1 MQGVLGLFLERRVLL
16 INKNLLDKGRVIMA
30 KCNRCGRKGLF
41 FKVNS
46 EGLCKDCAVAVAE
59 DRQEFKELERDRIR
73 RELEQKVR
81 TEQQKAEQPISSTG
95 TITVTVDYNGYPD
108 IIITSNN
115 KHLIKA
121 LVEKYTTVTIDDNFA
136 DWYGFQSVFVSHE
149 YSDNELSERTKY
161 IAYNMLNSLGGLKYW
176 IDNANDHKKWFDYYA
191 ELLQLLPQLSEFE
204 PYFKFNSPLPHELY
218 KKYMTERD
226 KYTKEF
232 IERWWQRVINQAAS
246 LKTIEGRKNKIDN
259 FYKELMTYK
268 EFISD
273 NNLQFVD
280 KLKSE
285 TNLDT
290 IKKIEKPLPEFDSQK
305 EQELLNMLKNS
316 IGNSLNEHF
325 AYIELQNFYY
335 KYRKND
341 QTYLELCKQ
350 YCQKDIAILPQ
361 VDRDYITERTQ
372 TLKKFISY
380 CGSDSKETK
389 LQYENDLERVRKYGF
404 LGRIPAFKRMS
415 IICENEK
422 DFDGAISYCDMEIE
436 HLLSHGS
443 KQDSDSVNEVSK
455 RREKLI
461 AKKDK
466 FLNGS
471 K

>member
-1 MQGVLGLFLERRVLL
+1 
-16 INKNLLDKGRVIMA
+16 MA
-30 KCNRCGRKGLF
+30 KCKRCGRKGLF

-46 EGLCKDCAVAVAE
+46 DSLCSDCAAIVAE
-59 DRQEFKELERDRIR
+59 DKRLAEAQQREHEEREREKSH
-73 RELEQKVR
+73 RELEQKIR
-81 TEQQKAEQPISSTG
+81 TEMQQEMEELKELNRQKTEQPTSSAD
-95 TITVTVDYNGYPD
+95 TITVTVEYSGYPD

-115 KHLIKA
+115 KYLIKA
-121 LVEKYTTVTIDDNFA
+121 LIEKYTTAAIDDNFIE
-136 DWYGFQSVFVSHE
+136 WYKFQSVFVSHE

-161 IAYNMLNSLGGLKYW
+161 IVYNMLNNLGSLKYW

-204 PYFKFNSPLPHELY
+204 PYFKFNSPLPHELHE
-218 KKYMTERD
+218 KYITERD

-232 IERWWQRVINQAAS
+232 IERWWQRVINQVAS
-246 LKTIEGRKNKIDN
+246 LKTLEGRNQKIDN
-259 FYKELMTYK
+259 FYNELMTYK

-273 NNLQFVD
+273 SNLQFID

-285 TNLDT
+285 TNLET
-290 IKKIEKPLPEFDSQK
+290 IKKTEKTLPEFDLQK
-305 EQELLNMLKNS
+305 EQELLNILKKS
-316 IGNSLNEHF
+316 IGNSLSEHF

-341 QTYLELCKQ
+341 QKYLELCKQ

-361 VDRDYITERTQ
+361 VDRDYITEQTR
-372 TLKKFISY
+372 TLKRLMSY
-380 CGSDSKETK
+380 SSRTDYKK
-389 LQYENDLERVRKYGF
+389 DLERVQKYGF
-404 LGRIPAFKRMS
+404 EGRIPAFKRMS

-422 DFDGAISYCDMEIE
+422 DFDGAISYCDMETE

-443 KQDSDSVNEVSK
+443 RQDSNSVNEVSK
-455 RREKLI
+455 RREKLV

-466 FLNGS
+466 FLKG

>member
-1 MQGVLGLFLERRVLL
+1 MAKCKRCGKKGLFL
-16 INKNLLDKGRVIMA
+16 KLD
-30 KCNRCGRKGLF
+30 
-41 FKVNS
+41 S
-46 EGLCKDCAVAVAE
+46 DGLCSACSTIAAE
-59 DRQEFKELERDRIR
+59 EKILAEVQRHKLEAEEREKSH
-73 RELEQKVR
+73 RELEQKIR
-81 TEQQKAEQPISSTG
+81 TEMQQEMEELKELNRQKTEQPTSSTD
-95 TITVTVDYNGYPD
+95 TITVTVEYSGYPD

-115 KHLIKA
+115 KYLIKA
-121 LVEKYTTVTIDDNFA
+121 LIEKYTTVAIDDNFIE
-136 DWYGFQSVFVSHE
+136 WYKFQSVFVSHE

-161 IAYNMLNSLGGLKYW
+161 IVYNMLNNLGSLKYW

-204 PYFKFNSPLPHELY
+204 PYFKFNSPLPHELH
-218 KKYMTERD
+218 KKYITERD

-246 LKTIEGRKNKIDN
+246 LKTLEGRNKKIDS
-259 FYKELMTYK
+259 FYNELMTYK

-273 NNLQFVD
+273 SNLQFIY

-285 TNLDT
+285 TNLET
-290 IKKIEKPLPEFDSQK
+290 IKKTEKPLPEFDLQK
-305 EQELLNMLKNS
+305 EQELLNILKNS

-341 QTYLELCKQ
+341 QKYLELCKQ
-350 YCQKDIAILPQ
+350 YCQKDIAVLPQ
-361 VDRDYITERTQ
+361 VDRDYITEQTR
-372 TLKKFISY
+372 TLKRFMSY
-380 CGSDSKETK
+380 SSRIDYQK
-389 LQYENDLERVRKYGF
+389 DLERIQKYGF
-404 LGRIPAFKRMS
+404 EGRIPAFKRMS

-422 DFDGAISYCDMEIE
+422 DFDSAISYCDMETE

-443 KQDSDSVNEVSK
+443 KQDSDSVNNILK

-461 AKKDK
+461 AKKEQ
-466 FLNGS
+466 FLKGN